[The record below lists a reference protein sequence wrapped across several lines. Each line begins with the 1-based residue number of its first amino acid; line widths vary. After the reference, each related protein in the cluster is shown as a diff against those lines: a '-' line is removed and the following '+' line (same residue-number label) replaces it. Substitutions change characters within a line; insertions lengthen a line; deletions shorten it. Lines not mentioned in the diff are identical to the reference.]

1 MAAGNQ
7 GCKMNCADFPAAA
20 NIIPKMAIFS
30 KNVFEFTRQIE
41 HNLSVSICLYVC
53 LLNLTNHNEQENLKY
68 VIVQTG

>member
-30 KNVFEFTRQIE
+30 KNVFLLKKIISLSFQVLKKTRVIIM
-41 HNLSVSICLYVC
+41 NKIIPLSPIRL
-53 LLNLTNHNEQENLKY
+53 
-68 VIVQTG
+68 